1 MTPLH
6 ARLALDPRLIAISDG
21 ERGQTEFWLAQLE
34 QLLGGARPGSVAVL
48 LRDRQL
54 PIRERRQLG
63 EALRR
68 LTERFGQ
75 ALLVSDRIDLAC
87 LLGADGVH
95 LSEASVAVEDAR
107 QLAAAWGHPLWVS
120 AACHDPEL
128 LAHAAA
134 DALLL
139 SPLVASR
146 KGRPALGPGGIERA
160 LAARARR
167 PAALRSCALYALGGV
182 RAADAPGLLAAGADG
197 VALIGE
203 LFVPGAVPGLL
214 DALGI
219 RR

>member
-1 MTPLH
+1 MTPVH

-107 QLAAAWGHPLWVS
+107 
-120 AACHDPEL
+120 
-128 LAHAAA
+128 
-134 DALLL
+134 LLL
-139 SPLVASR
+139 LLTPW
-146 KGRPALGPGGIERA
+146 PAPDR
-160 LAARARR
+160 RAR
-167 PAALRSCALYALGGV
+167 G
-182 RAADAPGLLAAGADG
+182 AG
-197 VALIGE
+197 
-203 LFVPGAVPGLL
+203 
-214 DALGI
+214 
-219 RR
+219 